1 MFCSTVR
8 TVCRTSFLVI
18 NFKPY
23 SEQLVVP
30 QIPIKIEAPK
40 EVTKLHIEREH
51 LKKTYKKLYDS
62 IKKTRVQTKDQCNSL
77 IAQLN
82 QKSVENA
89 DLNAQIQEKVFVATT
104 LKNELRKLKGN
115 NVLEN
120 ATPMPNPKVIAPG
133 MFKLD
138 LEPLAPKV
146 LKNRDTH
153 IDYIKHSWEHA
164 GILREIVKNVRA
176 QSLLDSN
183 LDSARMKSSTSAS
196 RSQFSD
202 NTKNNRISQTT
213 SRNLKNKVEDHHR
226 SVKNKKNYVIEPMIT
241 STKVE
246 PLKET
251 TSKSVNT
258 PNTEIKIYRRKP
270 KVAKLVDLSSELS
283 ILGSRPSNISKP
295 NKNQGSTIS
304 NSPST
309 SLVNLRLSKLFS
321 GTVRFINDQIV
332 KIIGYR
338 DYQMGK
344 VTISQVYYVEGLGHN
359 LFSVG
364 HFCDSDLEV
373 AFRKHTSYIRD
384 LEGVDLLKGSRG
396 SNLYMLYLED
406 MLLSSPICLLSKAS
420 KTKSWLWHQ
429 RLSHLN
435 FEYITTLAKQGLV
448 EAVATACY
456 TQNRFLICKRHN
468 KTSYELLHNKKP
480 NLSYLHVFGAL
491 CYPTN
496 DSEDLGKLKPKADI
510 GIFVGVEESPKTPQF
525 HDDPLHEDST
535 SQGSSSNVQPSYTPL
550 ELLGKWTKNHPL
562 ANVIGDP
569 SRSVSIRK
577 QLKTNAMWC
586 YFDAFLTSF
595 EPNNFKETMLESSW
609 IEDMQEEIHE
619 FERLQVWELV
629 PCPDFVMLIKLKWIY
644 KVKKDELGGVLKN
657 KAQLVAKGY
666 RKEEGIDFKESFAP
680 VARIEVIRIFIANAA
695 NKNMTIYQMDV
706 KTAFLNGELHE
717 VVYVSQPEG
726 FVDQDKPNHVYMLKK
741 ALYGLKHAPRAWY
754 DMLSSFLLS
763 QEFFKGAVNP
773 TLFTRK
779 ASRDILLVQIYV
791 DDIIFSST
799 NPTRCDEFAKI
810 MTSKFKMS
818 MIGKMSFFLLL
829 QILQSP
835 RGIFINQSNYDL
847 EIIKKYGVLSS
858 DPVDTPMVEKS
869 KLDEDL

>member
-1 MFCSTVR
+1 MQGTELSYQERECKLYNEFDKFTSIKGESLHEYYLRFSQLINDMQTIGMTMQQVQVNTKFLNALQPEWSKFVTEVKLAKNMYTTNFYQLYAYLSQHEAHVNEVRMMRARYPDPLALVANHQTQSNFVHTSSSTIISTFLSSLNQSSNTICDDPIACLNKDMEFMSTVVASRFLSTNNQLR
-8 TVCRTSFLVI
+8 TSSNPRNQATIQDDREAGQELDEEQLAFLADPRIPDGQAIQTTIPHNASFQTDDLDAYDYDCDDLFYKIGSHGKSFNVQETQNFEQSLIDYVPDKEITSDSNINSYEQYLQQTQNTIVQDTNSSTQQDAMILSVIKQMSNHVTNCNKTNLENKRINESLTAELERYKERLKTFIQRFNVDLNSHEKIIDSQMDDMIQDRNALKQEIDSLKQTLSKHVNEKESTSFLVI

-226 SVKNKKNYVIEPMIT
+226 SVKNKKNYVIEPMCNANVKHT
-241 STKVE
+241 M
-246 PLKET
+246 L
-251 TSKSVNT
+251 NA
-258 PNTEIKIYRRKP
+258 N
-270 KVAKLVDLSSELS
+270 SEL
-283 ILGSRPSNISKP
+283 ICVKC
-295 NKNQGSTIS
+295 
-304 NSPST
+304 
-309 SLVNLRLSKLFS
+309 
-321 GTVRFINDQIV
+321 TVRFINDQIV

-359 LFSVG
+359 LFFFG
-364 HFCDSDLEV
+364 QFCDSDLEF
-373 AFRKHTSYIRD
+373 AFRKHTCYIRD
-384 LEGVDLLKGSRG
+384 LEGVDLLKRSRG
-396 SNLYMLYLED
+396 SNLYTLSLED
-406 MLLSSPICLLSKAS
+406 MLLSSPICLFLKAS
-420 KTKSWLWHQ
+420 KTKSWLWHR

-448 EAVATACY
+448 RGLPKLKFEGLLMFRLCSIQKQETLPQ
-456 TQNRFLICKRHN
+456 TQSKELTQEKL
-468 KTSYELLHNKKP
+468 YLLHMD
-480 NLSYLHVFGAL
+480 L
-491 CYPTN
+491 CGQCGFKVSMVGIQTGLLLTIT
-496 DSEDLGKLKPKADI
+496 LG
-510 GIFVGVEESPKTPQF
+510 
-525 HDDPLHEDST
+525 
-535 SQGSSSNVQPSYTPL
+535 
-550 ELLGKWTKNHPL
+550 LLG
-562 ANVIGDP
+562 
-569 SRSVSIRK
+569 
-577 QLKTNAMWC
+577 
-586 YFDAFLTSF
+586 
-595 EPNNFKETMLESSW
+595 
-609 IEDMQEEIHE
+609 
-619 FERLQVWELV
+619 
-629 PCPDFVMLIKLKWIY
+629 
-644 KVKKDELGGVLKN
+644 
-657 KAQLVAKGY
+657 
-666 RKEEGIDFKESFAP
+666 
-680 VARIEVIRIFIANAA
+680 
-695 NKNMTIYQMDV
+695 
-706 KTAFLNGELHE
+706 
-717 VVYVSQPEG
+717 
-726 FVDQDKPNHVYMLKK
+726 
-741 ALYGLKHAPRAWY
+741 
-754 DMLSSFLLS
+754 
-763 QEFFKGAVNP
+763 
-773 TLFTRK
+773 
-779 ASRDILLVQIYV
+779 
-791 DDIIFSST
+791 
-799 NPTRCDEFAKI
+799 
-810 MTSKFKMS
+810 
-818 MIGKMSFFLLL
+818 
-829 QILQSP
+829 
-835 RGIFINQSNYDL
+835 
-847 EIIKKYGVLSS
+847 
-858 DPVDTPMVEKS
+858 
-869 KLDEDL
+869 